1 MPSVPMNQLPFG
13 GRSPLFSLLMS
24 DMALFFL
31 ICLRELRYMS
41 RNIAPK
47 MPIDIMMPTGDT
59 ERSYVT
65 LPFMTLTSPS
75 SASFERTMPAVSPT
89 TTDMTAIISVSKKR
103 MIPIF
108 ALPMPRIL

>member
-1 MPSVPMNQLPFG
+1 MNQLPFG

-47 MPIDIMMPTGDT
+47 MPIDIMMPMGDT
-59 ERSYVT
+59 ERS
-65 LPFMTLTSPS
+65 
-75 SASFERTMPAVSPT
+75 
-89 TTDMTAIISVSKKR
+89 
-103 MIPIF
+103 
-108 ALPMPRIL
+108 